1 MMQNAGEKLDTIETP
16 LIPKSQLTAYE
27 GLTSQPIPDGWAGSV
42 DEPEYPNR
50 AATTEKLAARTKVRP
65 ALEPFGLRKLW
76 RFAIGLLT
84 MLRRPTVLRHFPIHL
99 QLESTDACN
108 LNCTTCS
115 RDVLVEK
122 ASLLRTEY
130 WRNIIDEMRPTNINV
145 SGIGEPF
152 LHPDIYEIIAY
163 AKNRGSSVNCATN
176 FTRIHDNHRKLV
188 ECGID
193 QLKVSIDATD
203 AETFRLIRGENSW
216 HEIVDNIRR
225 VNFWKKELES
235 KTPSIRFNFALQRF
249 NYLQCVDLVELAKEL
264 GVDGIYYQFLSYVDM
279 EDRKV
284 FLTGD
289 MSKAKL
295 LELINESDRRSREYG
310 IQTNLDL
317 WRRDF
322 ELFWNRMMSLDQFK
336 ENHKNCYMP
345 WISTWLGADGWVR
358 PCPIMPWTRDEGR
371 MGHIGTQTFA
381 EIWNGE
387 KYRELREA
395 LARGERPTRSCKT
408 CYPQDLY
415 NILSIKSKLLP

>member
-1 MMQNAGEKLDTIETP
+1 MRQPTEKLKVLEVP
-16 LIPKSQLTAYE
+16 LVPMKELKSYTGLTAQRFPE
-27 GLTSQPIPDGWAGSV
+27 GWMGPT
-42 DEPEYPNR
+42 DEPENPRR
-50 AATTEKLAARTKVRP
+50 ASVTAELAKRTKVRP
-65 ALEPFGLRKLW
+65 PLEPGGIRKLL
-76 RFAIGLLT
+76 RFAKGFLT
-84 MLRRPTVLRHFPIHL
+84 MLRRPTVLKDYPIHL

-115 RDVLVEK
+115 RDVLIDK
-122 ASLLRTEY
+122 ASLLKTEY
-130 WRNIIDEMRPTNINV
+130 WRGIIDEMRPTNINV

-163 AKNRGSSVNCATN
+163 AKSRGAGVNCATN

-188 ECGID
+188 ESGID

-203 AETFRLIRGENSW
+203 PDTFRLIRGEDSW
-216 HEIVDNIRR
+216 QEIVDNIRE
-225 VNFWKKELES
+225 VNRWKSKLGS

-279 EDRKV
+279 EDRKAI
-284 FLTGD
+284 LTDD
-289 MSKAKL
+289 MSKEKL
-295 LELINESDRRSREYG
+295 LELVTESSRVAGEYG

-317 WRRDF
+317 WHRDF
-322 ELFWNRMMSLDQFK
+322 ELFWNRMLSLDEYQP
-336 ENHKNCYMP
+336 NHKNCYMP

-358 PCPIMPWTRDEGR
+358 PCPVMPWTLDEGR
-371 MGHIGTQTFA
+371 MGHLGTQSFA
-381 EIWNGE
+381 EIWNGD
-387 KYRELREA
+387 KYRELRES

-415 NILSIKSKLLP
+415 NVVSIKSKLLP

>member
-1 MMQNAGEKLDTIETP
+1 MHQAGEKQKFVEKPLVPMPQLD
-16 LIPKSQLTAYE
+16 SYAGLTA
-27 GLTSQPIPDGWAGSV
+27 QRIPDGWIAP
-42 DEPEYPNR
+42 DKEPENPNR
-50 AATTEKLAARTKVRP
+50 ATATAALAERTRVRS
-65 ALEPFGLRKLW
+65 ALEPLGMKKLW
-76 RFAIGLLT
+76 RFAKGLLT
-84 MLRRPTVLRHFPIHL
+84 MLRRPTVLRDYPLHL

-115 RDVLVEK
+115 RDILIDK
-122 ASLLRTEY
+122 ASLLKTEF
-130 WRNIIDEMRPTNINV
+130 WHSIIDEMRPTNINV

-163 AKNRGSSVNCATN
+163 AKSRGAGVNCATN

-203 AETFRLIRGENSW
+203 PETYRLIRGEDSW
-216 HEIVDNIRR
+216 QEIVDNIRE
-225 VNFWKKELES
+225 VNRWKKKLGTS
-235 KTPSIRFNFALQRF
+235 TPSVRFNFALQRF
-249 NYLQCVDLVELAKEL
+249 NYLQCVDLVELAKDL

-279 EDRKV
+279 EDRKAI
-284 FLTGD
+284 LTSD
-289 MSKAKL
+289 MSKDKL
-295 LELINESDRRSREYG
+295 LKLIKESDRRAREYG
-310 IQTNLDL
+310 IQTNLDM
-317 WRRDF
+317 WHRDF
-322 ELFWNRMMSLDQFK
+322 ELFWNRMLSLDEFK
-336 ENHKNCYMP
+336 ANRKNCYMP

-371 MGHIGTQTFA
+371 MGHIGEQTFA
-381 EIWNGE
+381 EIWNGD

-415 NILSIKSKLLP
+415 NVISIKSKLLP